1 MKKIL
6 TIILLF
12 LSISILSAN
21 ERDAQLDKLFNE
33 LKKNISSSSS
43 SIAQQIWTL
52 WSTHPTD
59 QKLTSILDEGSR
71 LVQDQKLYKAIE
83 VFTKA
88 IELDPN
94 CPIAHSNLGLIL
106 RDLGKTKEAE
116 SSSRKAI
123 ELNPSHYQ
131 AYSNLGSILNQFY
144 KL

>member
-12 LSISILSAN
+12 LSTSILSAN
-21 ERDAQLDKLFNE
+21 ERYAQLDKLFNE
-33 LKKNISSSSS
+33 LKKNISYSSS

-59 QKLTSILDEGSR
+59 QKLTAILDEGSR

-94 CPIAHSNLGLIL
+94 WA
-106 RDLGKTKEAE
+106 EAWN
-116 SSSRKAI
+116 K
-123 ELNPSHYQ
+123 
-131 AYSNLGSILNQFY
+131 
-144 KL
+144 